1 MEQLNLFDQGLQTI
15 SIPDDIQNEYKE
27 LVKTLNYHAKRYY
40 DEDTPEISDYEYD
53 MMNNRLKEIE
63 RSYPSIVS
71 PDSPSLRV
79 GWKASKGKKVKHNVP
94 MLSLQDVFSKEEV
107 YEFVNSMRE
116 ELGPDTE
123 FLVETKIDGLSMS
136 LRYDNGVLTT
146 AVTRGDGI
154 TEGEDVTENATQIP
168 DVVLKMPEPIEY
180 IEIRGEVYMT
190 REAFAQVNEAAAQR
204 GTKTFANPRN
214 CAAGTLRGEANVT
227 KERGLSLFIFNVQE
241 ARGKTFKTHSE
252 GYEFLRKNGV
262 TTIEQY
268 FKCKTA
274 DEVWDAIQKIGDM
287 RGDLAYDIDGAV
299 VKLNDIEARKK
310 LGNTIK
316 FPRWAIAY
324 KYPPEEKE
332 TKLLDIEVNT
342 GRTGR
347 VTPVAIFEPI
357 SLCGTSVSRATLHNQ
372 DFIDEMEIGIGD
384 TLIVYKS
391 GEIIPKVKGV
401 NKAKRPADWQPYKL
415 PQICPVCGHKLVREA
430 DAADL
435 KCVNLQC
442 PGTIVNSILNFV
454 SRDAMN
460 IKGFGYE
467 LVKALVDGGYVK
479 DFADIFTL
487 KDKREE
493 LIEKK
498 VLGLA
503 KNTDKLLASID
514 SAVSEATAENL
525 LSGLGIPNVGKATAR
540 DLLKAFK
547 SIDNLC
553 DASVEEL
560 AAVEGIA
567 DVSAEGINGF
577 FRDEGNRE
585 LIERLKAAG
594 LNFVS
599 TNVATSDVF
608 AGKTFVITGTL
619 PTMSRDEAAKFIES
633 NGGKVASSVSK
644 KTTYLVEG
652 EAAGS
657 KAVKARQLGITI
669 INEDGLKALA
679 QGEA

>member
-15 SIPDDIQNEYKE
+15 SIPDDVQNEYKE

-190 REAFAQVNEAAAQR
+190 REAFAQVNEAATQR

-553 DASVEEL
+553 NASVEEL

-657 KAVKARQLGITI
+657 KAVKARELGITI

>member
-1 MEQLNLFDQGLQTI
+1 MEQINLFDDLNVI
-15 SIPDDIQNEYKE
+15 DVPSEVREEYSG

-63 RSYPSIVS
+63 KKYPSIID

-168 DVVLKMPEPIEY
+168 DVVLKMPDPIEY

-190 REAFAQVNEAAAQR
+190 REAFAAVNEAAALN

-241 ARGKTFKTHSE
+241 TRGKTFRTHSE
-252 GYEFLRKNGV
+252 GYEFLKKNGV
-262 TTIEQY
+262 TTIEHY
-268 FKCKTA
+268 FKCNTA

-347 VTPVAIFEPI
+347 VTPVAVFEPI

-401 NKAKRPADWQPYKL
+401 NKAKRPSDWQPYKL
-415 PQICPVCGHKLVREA
+415 PEICPVCGHKLVREA

-435 KCVNLQC
+435 KCVNLKC

-460 IKGFGYE
+460 IRGFGYE

-487 KDKREE
+487 KEKRDE
-493 LIEKK
+493 LIENK

-514 SAVSEATAENL
+514 TAVKEASAENV
-525 LSGLGIPNVGKATAR
+525 LSGLGVPNVGKATSR

-547 SIDNLC
+547 SIDNIC
-553 DASVEEL
+553 DAT
-560 AAVEGIA
+560 
-567 DVSAEGINGF
+567 
-577 FRDEGNRE
+577 
-585 LIERLKAAG
+585 AG
-594 LNFVS
+594 GARF
-599 TNVATSDVF
+599 
-608 AGKTFVITGTL
+608 
-619 PTMSRDEAAKFIES
+619 SRGHS
-633 NGGKVASSVSK
+633 RGVC
-644 KTTYLVEG
+644 
-652 EAAGS
+652 
-657 KAVKARQLGITI
+657 
-669 INEDGLKALA
+669 
-679 QGEA
+679 

>member
-262 TTIEQY
+262 TTIEQF

-479 DFADIFTL
+479 NFADIFTL

-553 DASVEEL
+553 NASVEEL

-657 KAVKARQLGITI
+657 KAVKARELGITI

>member
-1 MEQLNLFDQGLQTI
+1 MNLFDQGLEVLE
-15 SIPDDIQNEYKE
+15 IPSDIKNEYDK
-27 LVKTLNYHAKRYY
+27 LVSTLNYHAKRYY

-53 MMNNRLKEIE
+53 MMNNRLKDIE
-63 RSYPSIVS
+63 KQYPSIVS
-71 PDSPSLRV
+71 PDSLSLRV

-190 REAFAQVNEAAAQR
+190 REAFAAVNEAAAAR

-241 ARGKTFKTHSE
+241 SRGKTFKTHSE
-252 GYEFLRKNGV
+252 GYEFLRRNGV

-268 FKCKTA
+268 FKCRTA

-332 TKLLDIEVNT
+332 TKLLEIEVNT

-347 VTPVAIFEPI
+347 VTPVAVFEPI

-415 PQICPVCGHKLVREA
+415 PEICPVCGHKLVREA

-487 KDKREE
+487 KEKRDE
-493 LIEKK
+493 LIENK

-514 SAVSEATAENL
+514 SAVTEATAENV
-525 LSGLGIPNVGKATAR
+525 LSGLGIPNVGKATSR

-547 SIDNLC
+547 SIDSIC
-553 DASVEEL
+553 DATAEQL
-560 AAVEGIA
+560 ASVEGIA

-585 LIERLKAAG
+585 LIGRLKAAG

-599 TNVATSDVF
+599 TNVAASDVF

-657 KAVKARQLGITI
+657 KAVKARELGITI
-669 INEDGLKALA
+669 ISEEELRAMAEG
-679 QGEA
+679 

>member
-479 DFADIFTL
+479 NFADIFTL

-553 DASVEEL
+553 NASVEEL

-657 KAVKARQLGITI
+657 KAVKARELGITI

>member
-1 MEQLNLFDQGLQTI
+1 MEQMNLFDQGLEVLE
-15 SIPDDIQNEYKE
+15 IPSDIKNEYNK
-27 LVKTLNYHAKRYY
+27 LVSTLNYHAKRYY

-53 MMNNRLKEIE
+53 MMNNRLKDIE
-63 RSYPSIVS
+63 KQYPSIVS

-190 REAFAQVNEAAAQR
+190 REAFAAVNEAAAAR

-241 ARGKTFKTHSE
+241 SRGKTFKTHSE
-252 GYEFLRKNGV
+252 GYEFLRRNGV

-268 FKCKTA
+268 FKCRTA
-274 DEVWDAIQKIGDM
+274 DEVWAAIQKIGDM

-332 TKLLDIEVNT
+332 TKLLEIEVNT

-347 VTPVAIFEPI
+347 VTPVAVFEPI

-415 PQICPVCGHKLVREA
+415 PEICPVCGHKLVREA

-487 KDKREE
+487 KEKRDE
-493 LIEKK
+493 LIENK

-514 SAVSEATAENL
+514 SAVTEATAENV
-525 LSGLGIPNVGKATAR
+525 LSGLGIPNVGKATSR

-547 SIDNLC
+547 SIDSIC
-553 DASVEEL
+553 DATAEQL
-560 AAVEGIA
+560 ASVEGIA

-585 LIERLKAAG
+585 LIGRLKAAG

-599 TNVATSDVF
+599 TNVAASDVF

-657 KAVKARQLGITI
+657 KAVKARELGITI
-669 INEDGLKALA
+669 ISEDELRAMAEG
-679 QGEA
+679 

>member
-479 DFADIFTL
+479 NFADIFTL

-553 DASVEEL
+553 NASVEEL
-560 AAVEGIA
+560 AVVEGIA

-657 KAVKARQLGITI
+657 KAVKARELGITI

>member
-1 MEQLNLFDQGLQTI
+1 MEQMNLFDQGLEVLD
-15 SIPDDIQNEYKE
+15 IPSDIKSEYEK
-27 LVKTLNYHAKRYY
+27 LVSTLNYHAKRYY

-63 RSYPSIVS
+63 RLYPSIIS

-79 GWKASKGKKVKHNVP
+79 GWKASKGRKVKHNVP

-107 YEFVNSMRE
+107 YDFVNSMRG

-190 REAFAQVNEAAAQR
+190 REAFAAVNEAAALR

-214 CAAGTLRGEANVT
+214 CAAGTLRGEAGVT

-241 ARGKTFKTHSE
+241 SRGKTFKTHSE
-252 GYEFLRKNGV
+252 GYEFLRRNGV

-268 FKCKTA
+268 FKCRTA

-347 VTPVAIFEPI
+347 VTPVAVFEPI

-372 DFIDEMEIGIGD
+372 DFIDEMGIGIGD

-401 NKAKRPADWQPYKL
+401 NKAKRPSDWQPYKL
-415 PQICPVCGHKLVREA
+415 PEICPVCGHRLVREA

-435 KCVNLQC
+435 KCVNLKC

-467 LVKALVDGGYVK
+467 LVKALVEGGYVS

-487 KDKREE
+487 KDKRDE

-514 SAVSEATAENL
+514 SAVKEATAENV
-525 LSGLGIPNVGKATAR
+525 LSGLGIPNVGKATSR

-547 SIDNLC
+547 SIDSIC
-553 DASVEEL
+553 DASVDEL

-567 DVSAEGINGF
+567 DVSAEGIYGF

-585 LIERLKAAG
+585 LIGRLKAAG

-599 TNVATSDVF
+599 TNVASSDIF

-619 PTMSRDEAAKFIES
+619 PTMSRDEAAHFIET

-644 KTTYLVEG
+644 KTSYLVEG

-657 KAVKARQLGITI
+657 KAVKARELGITI
-669 INEDGLKALA
+669 ISEDELRAMAEG
-679 QGEA
+679 

>member
-1 MEQLNLFDQGLQTI
+1 MEQMNLFDQGLEVLE
-15 SIPDDIQNEYKE
+15 IPSDIKNEYDK
-27 LVKTLNYHAKRYY
+27 LVSTLNYHAKRYY

-53 MMNNRLKEIE
+53 MMNNRLKDIE
-63 RSYPSIVS
+63 REYPSIIS

-168 DVVLKMPEPIEY
+168 DVVLKMPDPIEY

-190 REAFAQVNEAAAQR
+190 REAFAAVNEAAAAR

-241 ARGKTFKTHSE
+241 TRGKTFKTHSD

-262 TTIEQY
+262 KTIEQY
-268 FKCKTA
+268 FKCNTA

-332 TKLLDIEVNT
+332 TKLLEIEVNT

-347 VTPVAIFEPI
+347 VTPVAVFEPI

-372 DFIDEMEIGIGD
+372 VFIDEMEIGIGD

-401 NKAKRPADWQPYKL
+401 NKDKRPSDWKPYKL
-415 PQICPVCGHKLVREA
+415 PKVCPVCGHKLVREA

-467 LVKALVDGGYVK
+467 LVKALVDGGYIH

-487 KDKREE
+487 KDKRDE
-493 LIEKK
+493 LIENK

-503 KNTDKLLASID
+503 KNTDKLLTSID
-514 SAVSEATAENL
+514 TSVKEASAENV
-525 LSGLGIPNVGKATAR
+525 LSGLGIPNVGKATSR

-547 SIDNLC
+547 TIDNIC
-553 DASVEEL
+553 DATVEEL
-560 AAVEGIA
+560 SSVEGIA
-567 DVSAEGINGF
+567 LVSAEGIRGF
-577 FRDEGNRE
+577 MSDEGNRE
-585 LIERLKAAG
+585 LIGRLKAAG
-594 LNFVS
+594 LNFES
-599 TNVATSDVF
+599 ANVAVSDVF

-657 KAVKARQLGITI
+657 KAVKARELGIAI
-669 INEDGLKALA
+669 INEDELRAMAEG
-679 QGEA
+679 

>member
-1 MEQLNLFDQGLQTI
+1 MEQLSLFDGGAAVTVPAQ
-15 SIPDDIQNEYKE
+15 IQSEYDE

-53 MMNNRLKEIE
+53 MMNNHLKDIE
-63 RSYPSIVS
+63 KQYPSIIS

-168 DVVLKMPEPIEY
+168 DVVLKMPDPIEY
-180 IEIRGEVYMT
+180 SEIRGEVYMT
-190 REAFAQVNEAAAQR
+190 REAFAAVNEAAALN

-227 KERGLSLFIFNVQE
+227 KERGLSLFVFNVQE
-241 ARGKTFKTHSE
+241 TRGKTFKTHSE

-268 FKCKTA
+268 FKCNTA

-332 TKLLDIEVNT
+332 TKLIDIEVNT

-347 VTPVAIFEPI
+347 VTPVAVFEPI

-401 NKAKRPADWQPYKL
+401 NKAKRPASWQPYKL
-415 PQICPVCGHKLVREA
+415 PEICPVCGHKLVRET

-435 KCVNLQC
+435 KCVNLMC

-487 KDKREE
+487 KDKRDE
-493 LIEKK
+493 LIENK
-498 VLGLA
+498 VLGLE
-503 KNTDKLLASID
+503 KNTDKLLQSID
-514 SAVSEATAENL
+514 TAVKEASAENV
-525 LSGLGIPNVGKATAR
+525 LSGLGIPHVGKATSR

-547 SIDNLC
+547 SIDSIC
-553 DASVEEL
+553 DASASQL
-560 AAVEGIA
+560 SSVEGIA
-567 DVSAEGINGF
+567 EVSAEAIAGF

-585 LIERLKAAG
+585 LIGRLKAAG

-599 TNVATSDVF
+599 TNVAASDVF

-657 KAVKARQLGITI
+657 KAVKARELGIAI
-669 INEDGLKALA
+669 ISEDELRSMAEG
-679 QGEA
+679 